1 MTDQNALHT
10 PLFDTRLRRARQRRF
25 AGVEGADF
33 LWRRLYGDTIETLA
47 AIIRKFTMGV
57 EMGARFGGLAARL
70 TGSDAEARIEAL
82 ISLGDRH
89 EAGLALIADE
99 GALPFAPDS
108 LDLIVSTLG
117 LHAQNDLL
125 GCLIQAQHA
134 LKPDGFYLASL
145 FGGET
150 LKELRTCL
158 FEAEIEVRGGAGPRF
173 MPMCVASDLPG
184 LLKRAGFNMPV
195 VDSDSVRVTYDHP
208 LKLMNDLRAMGETNI
223 LLNRPLKGLSRALL
237 ARMSE
242 LYFERFADPE
252 GRIIATFELISIAGW
267 KPHESQQKPLRPGT
281 AKTRLADALG
291 VKETK
296 L

>member
-1 MTDQNALHT
+1 
-10 PLFDTRLRRARQRRF
+10 
-25 AGVEGADF
+25 
-33 LWRRLYGDTIETLA
+33 
-47 AIIRKFTMGV
+47 
-57 EMGARFGGLAARL
+57 
-70 TGSDAEARIEAL
+70 
-82 ISLGDRH
+82 
-89 EAGLALIADE
+89 
-99 GALPFAPDS
+99 
-108 LDLIVSTLG
+108 
-117 LHAQNDLL
+117 
-125 GCLIQAQHA
+125 
-134 LKPDGFYLASL
+134 
-145 FGGET
+145 
-150 LKELRTCL
+150 
-158 FEAEIEVRGGAGPRF
+158 
-173 MPMCVASDLPG
+173 MCVASDLPG